1 MISITRLAQAQKNLE
16 QDLKRVYESAYKSI
30 ESGNPDEEWALF
42 DLSEEELLEVFIR
55 NGAEEDFTED
65 ELGEFKDE
73 IRASAFWKVFSHL
86 FRLIKPL
93 SPLLRSFPKVGAFL
107 LTFSYDCLIHP
118 ILFSSWHWNDYGDI
132 DSNSL
137 GLSLSSN
144 AIYDELKKCNPDVV
158 SVFLSNLDNC
168 SIADREMLQETYN
181 SDQKELFVNKLKTL
195 SITDYNRLVY
205 VTSFSHFENAAISFD
220 IDTLRILF
228 HHIDFGEDFKIDLS
242 FLPEEDMF
250 DCIKVDYW
258 KQFIPNDDATE
269 DEVAEAKNKLSDKIK
284 SSLDHLLRC
293 FSALKYEI
301 PRALESLKPFPFER
315 ILMDDVLS
323 DPKVKSILDGIT
335 ANPFENDKTPDGQKR
350 SNAGAKPKTW
360 IKVSMTEEVI
370 KKKLEEEVWTG
381 IVEDIKTLV
390 FSDKSDKQK
399 ESAYKVF
406 GAAFMF
412 YSAYSLGLTVEKKY
426 SKSAERAFSF
436 LPGPK
441 TSVNEYLDKLH
452 QWYTKLYEAQI
463 SHKGNI
469 DNSTFKQWKRI
480 DKLRAEFIINNF
492 LNLNSLFDKTKFLL
506 GKAFGIETG
515 IELKVPKI
523 SSDPVLGGAL
533 RYDDNVGIKN
543 DGHQIKTGLPL
554 SYSDDEK

>member
-55 NGAEEDFTED
+55 NGEEDFTED
-65 ELGEFKDE
+65 ELSEFKDE
-73 IRASAFWKVFSHL
+73 IRASAFWKVYSHW

-107 LTFSYDCLIHP
+107 LSFSYDCLIHP

-144 AIYDELKKCNPDVV
+144 EIYDELKKCNPDVV

-205 VTSFSHFENAAISFD
+205 VTAFSHFENAAISFD

-269 DEVAEAKNKLSDKIK
+269 DEVSEAINNLSDKIK
-284 SSLDHLLRC
+284 SSQDRLLRC

-315 ILMDDVLS
+315 KFLDNVLA
-323 DPKVKSILDGIT
+323 DPEVKSILNEIT
-335 ANPFENDKTPDGQKR
+335 ENPFENDKTPDGQKQPET
-350 SNAGAKPKTW
+350 KP
-360 IKVSMTEEVI
+360 M
-370 KKKLEEEVWTG
+370 
-381 IVEDIKTLV
+381 IVQPVD
-390 FSDKSDKQK
+390 QK
-399 ESAYKVF
+399 PRE
-406 GAAFMF
+406 
-412 YSAYSLGLTVEKKY
+412 EKK
-426 SKSAERAFSF
+426 
-436 LPGPK
+436 P
-441 TSVNEYLDKLH
+441 NDMEYVPHWPTDEELKWFDDIDDDSQFFTNTLWGAPDNVKASNIGELLDILVDLK
-452 QWYTKLYEAQI
+452 
-463 SHKGNI
+463 
-469 DNSTFKQWKRI
+469 
-480 DKLRAEFIINNF
+480 IINNELNTKLIF
-492 LNLNSLFDKTKFLL
+492 LARYTGKRAPHLELQRIEWKMRDSVNRERALGYLMLKTAGAQYAKGKMFFYYEIEGKKIMPDKGALGQGAHALNKPTRRDTTRIEFEHKLNKFL
-506 GKAFGIETG
+506 
-515 IELKVPKI
+515 
-523 SSDPVLGGAL
+523 
-533 RYDDNVGIKN
+533 DDFMR
-543 DGHQIKTGLPL
+543 DQ
-554 SYSDDEK
+554 EE